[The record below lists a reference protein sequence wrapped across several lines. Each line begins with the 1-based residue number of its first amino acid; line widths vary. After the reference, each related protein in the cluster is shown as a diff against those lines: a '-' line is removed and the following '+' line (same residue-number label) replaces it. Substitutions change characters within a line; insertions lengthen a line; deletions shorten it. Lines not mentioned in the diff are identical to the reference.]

1 MYHVYYLHHRNISPN
16 NFLRYHWYS
25 RDTCTTKISHQVTL
39 WDIIDWISLIINDHH
54 WLSFIIIDFHLL
66 SLIIIYYHYITSQKK
81 AKAALQL
88 ERDSLHSLRGGGS
101 GDIKIQAG
109 PVVYRTTWNR
119 LLANLAISRDT
130 RFAALILCKI
140 IQAQETAWYR
150 QKSLVDILDGEQACT
165 LLPNVSVFRCFHV
178 CHPPNMCRHCT
189 ASTKLAVVQ
198 HLHISWFTIST
209 TNNICSIFGI
219 FRRVKQ
225 KYT

>member
-1 MYHVYYLHHRNISPN
+1 MVPIGPCPPPPRLGQNQNSFQALPWRAPLSKT
-16 NFLRYHWYS
+16 FLNMTKKGKS
-25 RDTCTTKISHQVTL
+25 STTIGTRQL
-39 WDIIDWISLIINDHH
+39 
-54 WLSFIIIDFHLL
+54 
-66 SLIIIYYHYITSQKK
+66 
-81 AKAALQL
+81 ALT
-88 ERDSLHSLRGGGS
+88 EGGGGS

-198 HLHISWFTIST
+198 HLHISWSTIST
-209 TNNICSIFGI
+209 TNNICSNFGI